1 MCMYNL
7 SVNELI
13 LCIIWY
19 LAITAREPQQETNKK
34 QKNEKNKI
42 K

>member
-1 MCMYNL
+1 MCKYN

-34 QKNEKNKI
+34 QKKNEKNKI